1 MGGTGISTRCPSPT
15 ARALGLG
22 PAHPRWFDLAAEPS
36 GLRCARLPRAM
47 RYSCRH
53 SPWPAL
59 HRPSR
64 GGFAG
69 GAMLPYRAPARGAP
83 MASAAGL
90 SPGGLSAPRHVRPVS
105 CYALSQGWL
114 LLSQP
119 PGCLCAATSLPT
131 EPALGGLSRWSRLF
145 PSRPRILALA
155 ASLPGA
161 RPGIRSLGRVGKPR
175 SPRVEPVLYL
185 PGRCRPRLHLNAFRG
200 EPAISGFDWH
210 FTPTH
215 GSSGPFATGIGS
227 AVQRALPR
235 LPPGHG

>member
-1 MGGTGISTRCPSPT
+1 VCPVATGKDATHAGIRPGPPSTAARAPASPVGPCSPT
-15 ARALGLG
+15 A
-22 PAHPRWFDLAAEPS
+22 PPR
-36 GLRCARLPRAM
+36 
-47 RYSCRH
+47 
-53 SPWPAL
+53 
-59 HRPSR
+59 R
-64 GGFAG
+64 GT
-69 GAMLPYRAPARGAP
+69 P

-90 SPGGLSAPRHVRPVS
+90 SPGGLSAPRHSRPVS

-119 PGCLCAATSLPT
+119 PGCPRAATSLPT

-155 ASLPGA
+155 ASLPGTH
-161 RPGIRSLGRVGKPR
+161 PGIRSLSRVGKPR

-185 PGRCRPRLHLNAFRG
+185 PGSSRLRLHLNAFRG

-215 GSSGPFATGIGS
+215 GSSGPFATEIGA
-227 AVQRALPR
+227 AVQRVLPR